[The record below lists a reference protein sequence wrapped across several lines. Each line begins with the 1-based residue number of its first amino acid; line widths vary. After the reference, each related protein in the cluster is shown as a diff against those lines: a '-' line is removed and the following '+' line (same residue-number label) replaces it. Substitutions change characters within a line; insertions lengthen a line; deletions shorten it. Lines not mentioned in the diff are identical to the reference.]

1 MNTKSDPRKN
11 GVAAIDL
18 ADRRRSRRRELHEP
32 TDVALFGTGKND
44 EWHCGAVMLNA
55 SAGGIACRVCVAD
68 AARLTVGRVLRVVFR
83 LGDSTEPFDFRARAI
98 KATECASPGHIVLG
112 LEFIIDGDQLAERKR
127 ILQAL
132 ASVCKPSE

>member
-11 GVAAIDL
+11 GLAAIDL

-83 LGDSTEPFDFRARAI
+83 LGDSTEPFDFRARTI
-98 KATECASPGHIVLG
+98 NTTEGATPGYSVLG
-112 LEFIIDGDQLAERKR
+112 LEFIIDGDQPAERKR
-127 ILQAL
+127 LLQTL
-132 ASVCKPSE
+132 APVREPNE